1 MITLA
6 LPILNMI
13 TTPLPDAMEKMDSC
27 SSTTDGRSGY
37 LRRRDHMKH
46 GVIQRAAT
54 NELADLVNDRRD
66 HATGS
71 AGASPRR
78 HGRTVSEGIVSRIV
92 TAFDGI
98 AIFGTGILTM
108 QWHSSTVDW
117 RLEGLVVLLSSLL
130 GLNFLH
136 LAGADRFNKFA
147 DLGTSIG
154 RALLGWLLT
163 LGALFLA
170 TTLVEPLS
178 AVNGP
183 WIALWLPASVALLV
197 TSRVVLHHQMRMW
210 NRAGRLGEVVA
221 IVGAGPTAQ
230 RLLRSMNATQGGPRI
245 FGVYDDQ
252 APSLP
257 RRCMG
262 HAILGSVDQ
271 LVGDTRVHGID
282 TVIVALPSTS
292 DHLLVETLNK
302 LSLVPIDV
310 KLCPSE
316 FAVRLGTLQACHI
329 GGHTFLNVIDRP
341 LRDWRWVAK
350 AVEDRFLGA
359 LILML
364 IAPIM
369 LVIALLIRLD
379 SPGPALFRQKRY
391 GFNNQLI
398 EVLKFRTMYQEM
410 SDSNAERLTQR
421 NDPRITRVGA
431 FLRRTSLDE
440 LPQFLNVLRGDM
452 SIVGPRPHALSA
464 KAGTL
469 LYQEAVKYYDARHRM
484 KPGITGWA
492 QVNGWRGE
500 TNTLEQIR
508 KRVEHDL
515 FYIEHWSIAL
525 DLQIIA
531 RTVFGGF
538 TGGNAF

>member
-1 MITLA
+1 
-6 LPILNMI
+6 
-13 TTPLPDAMEKMDSC
+13 
-27 SSTTDGRSGY
+27 
-37 LRRRDHMKH
+37 MKH
-46 GVIQRAAT
+46 GVIRRAETAQ
-54 NELADLVNDRRD
+54 LAHIADDRPD
-66 HATGS
+66 HE
-71 AGASPRR
+71 AGGVDAIPARR
-78 HGRTVSEGIVSRIV
+78 GRGVSEAIVSRFV
-92 TAFDGI
+92 TAFDVV
-98 AIFGTGILTM
+98 AIFGTGIFTM
-108 QWHSSTVDW
+108 QWHSATVDW
-117 RLEGLVVLLSSLL
+117 RLEGLVVLLGSLL

-136 LAGADRFNKFA
+136 LAGADRFNQFA
-147 DLGTSIG
+147 DLGPSIG

-163 LGALFLA
+163 LGALFLV
-170 TTLVEPLS
+170 TLLVEPLT
-178 AVNGP
+178 AANGP
-183 WIALWLPASVALLV
+183 WIALWFSGGVVLLV
-197 TSRVVLHHQMRMW
+197 TSRIVLHQQMKIW
-210 NRAGRLGEVVA
+210 SRAGRLGEVVA
-221 IVGAGPTAQ
+221 IVGAGPIAQ
-230 RLLRSMNATQGGPRI
+230 RLLRSMNAPQTQGGPRI

-252 APSLP
+252 AAALP

-271 LVGDTRVHGID
+271 LVRDVRVHGID
-282 TVIVALPSTS
+282 TVIVALPSTG

-302 LSLVPIDV
+302 LSLVPVDV
-310 KLCPSE
+310 KLCPGE
-316 FAVRLGTLQACHI
+316 FAVRLGTLQVSHI

-341 LRDWRWVAK
+341 LRDWRWIAK
-350 AVEDRFLGA
+350 SVEDRLLGA
-359 LILML
+359 LFLML
-364 IAPIM
+364 IAPVM
-369 LVIALLIRLD
+369 MAIALLIKLD
-379 SPGPALFRQKRY
+379 SPGPVLFRQRRY

-410 SDSNAERLTQR
+410 SDNNAERLTQR

-464 KAGTL
+464 KAGAL

-500 TNTLEQIR
+500 TDTLEQIR

-515 FYIEHWSIAL
+515 FYIEHWSVAL

-531 RTVFGGF
+531 RTIFGGF
-538 TGGNAF
+538 TGRNAF

>member
-1 MITLA
+1 
-6 LPILNMI
+6 
-13 TTPLPDAMEKMDSC
+13 
-27 SSTTDGRSGY
+27 
-37 LRRRDHMKH
+37 MKR

-54 NELADLVNDRRD
+54 TELAHLVDDRSD
-66 HATGS
+66 GATGES
-71 AGASPRR
+71 PPRR
-78 HGRTVSEGIVSRIV
+78 GRAVSEAIVSRFV

-98 AIFGTGILTM
+98 AIFGTGIVAM
-108 QWHSSTVDW
+108 QWHSSTLDW
-117 RLEGLVVLLSSLL
+117 RLEGLVVLLGSLL
-130 GLNFLH
+130 GLNFLR
-136 LAGADRFNKFA
+136 LAGADRFNQFA

-163 LGALFLA
+163 LAALFLSA
-170 TTLVEPLS
+170 PLVEPLT

-183 WIALWLPASVALLV
+183 WIALWFSGSVVLLT
-197 TSRVVLHHQMRMW
+197 TSRVVLHHQMRVW

-221 IVGAGPTAQ
+221 IVGAGPIAQ
-230 RLLRSMNATQGGPRI
+230 RLLRSLNAAQGSPRI

-252 APSLP
+252 ASTLP
-257 RRCMG
+257 QRCMG

-271 LVGDTRVHGID
+271 LVSDARVHGID
-282 TVIVALPSTS
+282 TIIVALPSTS

-302 LSLVPIDV
+302 LSLVPVDV
-310 KLCPSE
+310 TLCP
-316 FAVRLGTLQACHI
+316 GDI

-341 LRDWRWVAK
+341 LRDWRWIAK
-350 AVEDRFLGA
+350 SVEDRLLGA
-359 LILML
+359 LILAL
-364 IAPIM
+364 IAPVM
-369 LVIALLIRLD
+369 MAIALLIKLD

-410 SDSNAERLTQR
+410 SDSNAERLTER

-452 SIVGPRPHALSA
+452 SIVGPRPHALAA
-464 KAGTL
+464 KAGAL

-531 RTVFGGF
+531 RTIVGGF
-538 TGGNAF
+538 TGRNAF